1 MTTHRTS
8 LFGVALGAALMM
20 PLAMAQGTTSSGTPQ
35 TPPATSQ
42 PASPATAP
50 AQAPATTTP
59 STQSPAPADPEATAG
74 ATSKPS
80 VMSMS
85 ANPAQKSWNDIDTNK
100 DGKISKTEA
109 AADAGM
115 KAIFTKADADGDGF
129 LTADEYRTYYD
140 KYQASAAR
148 KK

>member
-8 LFGVALGAALMM
+8 LFGLALGAALTM
-20 PLAMAQGTTSSGTPQ
+20 PLALAQTATPTSTPQ
-35 TPPATSQ
+35 TQPATTQ
-42 PASPATAP
+42 PASPATP
-50 AQAPATTTP
+50 AQAPAANTP

-74 ATSKPS
+74 TATKQP

-85 ANPAQKSWNDIDTNK
+85 ANPAQKSWNDLDTDK

-109 AADAGM
+109 AADPGM

-129 LTADEYRTYYD
+129 LTADE
-140 KYQASAAR
+140 
-148 KK
+148 